1 MSSRRGWLS
10 LALGVLCLVA
20 VAVPVSLSYGAAPP
34 SSNENNETLDLS
46 LPGPFNGCSF
56 LDPGVTATSNAILDL
71 VRPSAFITNMNGTLE
86 GEGGA
91 IASTEL
97 ISLTPETVRYTI
109 TPKLFWSDGLPF
121 NGSDLVN
128 WWQRA
133 RSLPSVTSDGYRAIK
148 SLVVSTNGL
157 SVTAVFNSPYADWEL
172 LFRDVEAPGT
182 TPGCAISDLTTRPS
196 LGAYDVSSATDNR
209 IVLAMNPHW
218 PLDTNRFGRVVITDT
233 QNLPSSASV
242 NYADYTLALNASSI
256 LALSNHPAL
265 LSHIASSNNIEEMT
279 YSPVSPITRVLA
291 VRKALSLSVDRQAMI
306 DTMFGAVTFSPSVAA
321 SAIFSQGQ
329 GQYPGTSGSNPPGQT
344 TTTTSP
350 VTGGL
355 ADCQSCAL
363 ADLRDAGFQRTS
375 AGWSDGSSKALNISL
390 GVGPS
395 DLDRAV
401 ARLVRNDWKA
411 IGIRSTVVEATSDAG
426 AARDASLGRVEVAL
440 FARPTATN
448 PSFTARSWAGAAYPD
463 TYPSGVRLKSTATLF
478 KAALTTFN
486 PVTATST
493 WLELDQV
500 IMNDFWV
507 RPLFTAP
514 SLSIWSGTLS
524 PVVSSFL
531 VAGFVDQLPT
541 WSKVPITT
549 GS

>member
-1 MSSRRGWLS
+1 
-10 LALGVLCLVA
+10 V
-20 VAVPVSLSYGAAPP
+20 
-34 SSNENNETLDLS
+34 D
-46 LPGPFNGCSF
+46 
-56 LDPGVTATSNAILDL
+56 
-71 VRPSAFITNMNGTLE
+71 
-86 GEGGA
+86 
-91 IASTEL
+91 
-97 ISLTPETVRYTI
+97 
-109 TPKLFWSDGLPF
+109 
-121 NGSDLVN
+121 

-133 RSLPSVTSDGYRAIK
+133 RALSSVTSDGYRAIK

-196 LGAYDVSSATDNR
+196 LGAYEVSSATASR
-209 IVLAMNPHW
+209 VVLAMNPHW
-218 PLDTNRFGRVVITDT
+218 PLDTNRFGRIVITDT
-233 QNLPSSASV
+233 QNLPSSSAV

-279 YSPVSPITRVLA
+279 YSPVAPTTRVLN
-291 VRKALSLSVDRQAMI
+291 VREALSLSVDRQAMI
-306 DTMFGAVTFSPSVAA
+306 DTMFGAVTYSPSVAA
-321 SAIFSQGQ
+321 SAIYSQGQ
-329 GQYPGTSGSNPPGQT
+329 SQYPGTSGSNPQGQS

-350 VTGGL
+350 LTGGL
-355 ADCQSCAL
+355 ADCESCAL
-363 ADLRDAGFQRTS
+363 VDLREAGFQRTS
-375 AGWSDGSSKALNISL
+375 AGWSDGSSKALTITL

-395 DLDRAV
+395 DLDHAV
-401 ARLVRNDWKA
+401 AALVRNDWKA
-411 IGIRSTVVEATSDAG
+411 IGIRSSVVQATTDAG
-426 AARDASLGRVEVAL
+426 AAQDAALGRVQVAL

-463 TYPSGVRLKSTATLF
+463 TYPSGVRLKSTASLF

-486 PVTATST
+486 PVTASST
-493 WLELDQV
+493 WLKLDQV

-514 SLSIWSGTLS
+514 SLSIWSGTLT

-531 VAGFVDQLPT
+531 VSGFVDQIPT